1 MDSRGVWVHAGAMGG
16 ALDGQGRR
24 RAFVEDARRNGQ
36 FLRITW
42 HRDRQQFVV
51 SNWDGTVCVGAT
63 RVGVEDAPALI
74 DVVARGLAEAAVDGQ
89 PASATAPAPLSLIEH
104 LRTWWRERWERTGV
118 GPTADA
124 NREPVRRAG

>member
-1 MDSRGVWVHAGAMGG
+1 MGG
-16 ALDGQGRR
+16 ALDRQARR

-63 RVGVEDAPALI
+63 RVRVEEAPALL
-74 DVVARGLAEAAVDGQ
+74 DVVARGLADAAVDG
-89 PASATAPAPLSLIEH
+89 PVAAGTAPAPAGLVEH
-104 LRTWWRERWERTGV
+104 LRTWWRERSLRTAGDPARRPAEHRV
-118 GPTADA
+118 D
-124 NREPVRRAG
+124 RAG

>member
-1 MDSRGVWVHAGAMGG
+1 MGG

-42 HRDRQQFVV
+42 HRDRRQFVV

-63 RVGVEDAPALI
+63 RVCVEDAPALI
-74 DVVARGLAEAAVDGQ
+74 DVVTRGLADAAVDGQ
-89 PASATAPAPLSLIEH
+89 TAATPAPLSLVEH
-104 LRTWWRERWERTGV
+104 LRAWWRERSRRAAGGAVRPATDQ
-118 GPTADA
+118 PL
-124 NREPVRRAG
+124 RRAG

>member
-1 MDSRGVWVHAGAMGG
+1 MDSGRVWVHAGVMGG

-63 RVGVEDAPALI
+63 RVRVEDAPALI
-74 DVVARGLAEAAVDGQ
+74 DVVARGLADAAVDSRA
-89 PASATAPAPLSLIEH
+89 PVVPAPMGLFEH
-104 LRTWWRERWERTGV
+104 LRAWWRYRSQRAVV
-118 GPTADA
+118 GATRRPS
-124 NREPVRRAG
+124 EHPLRRAG

>member
-1 MDSRGVWVHAGAMGG
+1 MDSDGVRVHAGMVGG
-16 ALDGQGRR
+16 ALDVQGRR

-63 RVGVEDAPALI
+63 RVRVEDAPAVI
-74 DVVARGLAEAAVDGQ
+74 DVVARGLADAAVDGQ
-89 PASATAPAPLSLIEH
+89 APVGPAPTRLTLVEH
-104 LRTWWRERWERTGV
+104 LRAWWRERSQPSAGAARSSSGH
-118 GPTADA
+118 PL
-124 NREPVRRAG
+124 RRAS